1 MSLPPL
7 RGRPVLEGKAV
18 LLIDPNQPTRDA
30 RTSLLESYGV
40 TVLAAEDLFAA
51 RFLWKP
57 RTYDLVLLDV
67 RRCPPGEALQF
78 YEQVKGT
85 SPRQRFAFLVGPPT
99 YVSRT
104 WPVELIESERQSP
117 QWAETMK
124 TFMAAA

>member
-7 RGRPVLEGKAV
+7 RGRPAIEGKAV
-18 LLIDPNQPTRDA
+18 LLIDPNQPTRDVRA
-30 RTSLLESYGV
+30 SVLESHGLEV
-40 TVLAAEDLFAA
+40 STAEDLFTA

-67 RRCPPGEALQF
+67 RRCPLGEALQF
-78 YEQVKGT
+78 YEQLKGT
-85 SPRQRFAFLVGPPT
+85 SPRQRFAFLVGPPA